1 VVLESGAM
9 VTDDAGNPL
18 LPTDS
23 VVAAANGSG
32 ATITLRAGECR
43 DGRHLWLQLPDR
55 RGRLL

>member
-1 VVLESGAM
+1 M

-43 DGRHLWLQLPDR
+43 DGRHLWLQLPDQ